1 MINGDNGNNNLTG
14 TNGDDVINGLGGNDE
29 LIGLDGRDTLN
40 GGNGDD
46 LLIGGAGNDRL
57 DGGDGMD
64 SVLYYRDR
72 GANPVYVDLLAG
84 TATDSHGD
92 TDTLVSIEYMFGTEG
107 DDTILGSNIASERLF
122 GRGGN
127 DLLDGRDGKN
137 LIFTGSGNDTVR
149 VGTTIE
155 DARDTIVVNGR
166 GNKTIT
172 GTNAEGSDYDHHIV
186 FEMDAPVTVNLA
198 TGIATSAGMRTYFS
212 GALFFLELGGS
223 AFADTLLGGNPIH
236 DHLEWYVGNQGND
249 TIDGG
254 SGSGDTI
261 VYEEEVV
268 NGFFNPVTG
277 IREYGNRGVVVDLAA
292 GSATD
297 TFGDT
302 DTLRNIEDVRAT
314 EFADRM
320 TGSARDN
327 NFWGLAGNDTMN
339 GATGSDGVH
348 YRDDILTGGSAGVI
362 VNLAAGTATDGFGDT
377 DTLTSIENA
386 FGTDTGDRLTG
397 NDSANRLN
405 GYDGADTL
413 SGAGGNDIL
422 LGGAG
427 NDSLSGGASDDE
439 LWGEAGNDTLDG
451 GAGIDTA
458 RYLNATAGANV
469 NLSAGTAADG
479 FGGTDSLTG
488 IENVHGSEFGDT
500 INGSGGDNRLQ
511 GFGGND
517 ILNGMAGG
525 DILLGGDGDDAIN
538 GGGGDDEI
546 WGEAGNDTIDGAAG
560 VDLVRYRNSTAAVN
574 VDLTAGTGSDGLGG
588 SDSLIGIENV
598 HASRNDDTVRG
609 DGADNRIA
617 GFGGND
623 DLAGEGGDDILLGG
637 EGDDTIA
644 GGAGD
649 DEIWGEAGNDSLD
662 GGAGTDLVRYLNSTV
677 AITADLGTG
686 AVADGLGFED
696 TLSGI
701 ENLHGSDFG
710 DDIAGSSAGNL
721 LSGFG
726 GRDTLRG
733 NGGDDIILGGVGDDD
748 IAGGDGDDELWG
760 EAGADTIDGGGGQD
774 LLRYLNS
781 PGGIVA
787 DLSLGTVRDGFGY
800 TDVVSGIEDVHGSD
814 LADVLRGSDG
824 VNRLFGFDG
833 DDTLVGRG
841 GDDILVGGTGGDT
854 YDIYAGTGIEV
865 INDLGSAASGI
876 DTVVLHSYQAGNAKV
891 SANPG
896 NDTLLIEFVGT
907 GDVIRLVNSRDAGHD
922 SAIERVVFG
931 DGVVWDHAALIASIG
946 QAHTEASLTA
956 TGGGDSLTGTRGADN
971 LGGLGGADILVGL
984 EGDDTL
990 NGGSGDDT
998 MSGGAG
1004 ADSFVLSMGMGHDL
1018 VTDYDASEDS
1028 LDLSALSAAQRDAI
1042 TIATDGD
1049 GNAVHTLGDGSSI
1062 TLRAVEVNRAPTGSV
1077 TMTGEAR
1084 QGETLTA
1091 DASGLA
1097 DADGLGSFVY
1107 HWLRDGVD
1115 IAGAVASTY
1124 TLTQGDVGSRVS
1136 LRVSY
1141 TDGRGHEE
1149 SVTDGTTDPVANVND
1164 APAGD
1169 LLILGSPRQGATLS
1183 ADAGGLE
1190 DADGMG
1196 TPAFQWLHDG
1206 TPIEGETGATYRPG
1220 QEDVGR
1226 IIRLQ
1231 ATYTDGFGTEETV
1244 LSAETTP
1251 VSNVND
1257 APTGAV
1263 SISGTAEVGTALTAD
1278 TSAIADADGLGAFS
1292 YVWLRNGAAIAG
1304 ADEASYTPVSADAGA
1319 RLSVSVRYT
1328 DGGGT
1333 GEALTSARTDA
1344 VAPGSGGRVL
1354 TGTSGDDDL
1363 VGGVGDDTIEALDG
1377 NDRLIGNAGNDSL
1390 MAGDGNDTIN
1400 GGDGDDLIRG
1410 GETAADKR
1418 DVIYAGAGD
1427 DSVDGGYG
1435 NDLIYGQGG
1444 NDTLAGGFGAD
1455 ELQGQDGNDVI
1466 TGSAFGDIVFGNA
1479 GDDFVNGGFGHD
1491 LINGGDGADKFFH
1504 AGGDPDAMLG
1514 HGSDWVQDYDAAEG
1528 DVLVF
1533 GGSARAAQFQVNFT
1547 HTANKE
1553 TGERSGDDDVQ
1564 EAFVIY
1570 RPTGQI
1576 LWALVDGGGQD
1587 SINLQ
1592 IGADV
1597 FDLLA

>member
-14 TNGDDVINGLGGNDE
+14 TNGNDVINGAGGNDT
-29 LIGLDGRDTLN
+29 LTGLDGRDTLN
-40 GGNGDD
+40 GQNGDD
-46 LLIGGAGNDRL
+46 FLIGGAGNDRL
-57 DGGDGMD
+57 DGGAGMD

-72 GANPVYVDLLAG
+72 GASPVYVDLLAG
-84 TATDSHGD
+84 TATDSNGD
-92 TDTLVSIEYMFGTEG
+92 TDTLVSVEYVFGTEG
-107 DDTILGSNIASERLF
+107 NDTILGSNIASERLF

-155 DARDTIVVNGR
+155 DARDTIVINGR

-186 FEMDAPVTVNLA
+186 FAMDAPVTVNLA
-198 TGIATSAGMRTYFS
+198 TGIATSAGMRTDFS

-277 IREYGNRGVVVDLAA
+277 IREYGNRGAVVNLAT
-292 GSATD
+292 GVATD

-302 DTLRNIEDVRAT
+302 DTLRNIEDMRGT
-314 EFADRM
+314 GFADRV
-320 TGSARDN
+320 TGSARGN
-327 NFWGLAGNDTMN
+327 NYWGLAGNDTLDG
-339 GATGSDGVH
+339 GAGSDGVH
-348 YRDDILTGGSAGVI
+348 YRDDVLTGGSAGVT
-362 VNLAAGTATDGFGDT
+362 VNLVAGTATDGFGDT
-377 DTLTSIENA
+377 DTLRSIEIA
-386 FGTDTGDRLTG
+386 FGTDTGDRMTG
-397 NDSANRLN
+397 NASANRLN

-422 LGGAG
+422 LGGGG
-427 NDSLSGGASDDE
+427 NDNLSGGADDDE

-451 GAGIDTA
+451 GAGTDTA
-458 RYLNATAGANV
+458 RYLNATGGANV
-469 NLSAGTAADG
+469 NLMAGTAADG
-479 FGGTDSLTG
+479 FGGTDRLIG
-488 IENVHGSEFGDT
+488 IENAHGSEFGDT
-500 INGSGGDNRLQ
+500 INGSAGDNRLR

-517 ILNGMAGG
+517 ILNGLAGA
-525 DILLGGDGDDAIN
+525 DILLGGDGNDAIN

-560 VDLVRYRNSTAAVN
+560 VDLVRYRNSTSAVN
-574 VDLTAGTGSDGLGG
+574 VDLTAGTASDGLGG
-588 SDSLIGIENV
+588 TDSLSGVENV
-598 HASRNDDTVRG
+598 HTSRNDDTVRG
-609 DGADNRIA
+609 DGAENRIA

-637 EGDDTIA
+637 EGDDTIS

-649 DEIWGEAGNDSLD
+649 DEIWGEAGNDRLD
-662 GGAGTDLVRYLNSTV
+662 GGAGTDLVRYLNPAAAVS
-677 AITADLGTG
+677 ADLGTG
-686 AVADGLGFED
+686 MVADGLGGTD

-710 DDIAGSSAGNL
+710 DDVTGSSAGNL

-726 GRDTLRG
+726 GSDTLRG
-733 NGGDDIILGGVGDDD
+733 NGGNDTILGGVGDDD

-760 EAGADTIDGGGGQD
+760 EAGTDTIDGGGGQD

-787 DLSLGTVRDGFGY
+787 DLGLGTVRDGFGY
-800 TDVVSGIEDVHGSD
+800 SDAISGIEDVHGSD
-814 LADVLRGSDG
+814 FNDILRGSDDA
-824 VNRLFGFDG
+824 NRLFGFGGG
-833 DDTLVGRG
+833 DRLIGRG
-841 GDDILVGGTGGDT
+841 GSDILVGGAGGDT
-854 YDIYAGTGIEV
+854 YEFFGGDGADAV
-865 INDLGSAASGI
+865 NDQGSGGV
-876 DTVVLHSYQAGNAKV
+876 DTVVFHSYL
-891 SANPG
+891 SANARIARNPG
-896 NDTLLIEFVGT
+896 SDTMLVEFVGT
-907 GDVIRLVNSRDAGHD
+907 GDIARLVNTFDGSHAG
-922 SAIERVVFG
+922 AIERIVWA
-931 DGVVWDHAALIASIG
+931 DGTIWDHAALIAGIG
-946 QAHTEASLTA
+946 QAWTAASTTA

-984 EGDDTL
+984 EDADTL
-990 NGGSGDDT
+990 DGGSGDDT

-1018 VTDYDASEDS
+1018 VTDFDASEDS
-1028 LDLSALSAAQRDAI
+1028 LDTSGLSAAQRDAI
-1042 TIATDGD
+1042 TITTDGD
-1049 GNAVHTLGDGSSI
+1049 GNEVHTLGDGSSI
-1062 TLRAVEVNRAPTGSV
+1062 TLRAVAVNRAPTGSV

-1084 QGETLTA
+1084 QGQTLTA

-1115 IAGAVASTY
+1115 IADAAGSTY
-1124 TLTQGDVGSRVS
+1124 TLTQADVGARVS

-1141 TDGRGHEE
+1141 TDGRGNDE
-1149 SVTDGTTDPVANVND
+1149 SVTDGTTDPVVNLND

-1169 LLILGSPRQGATLS
+1169 LLILGSPRQGATLR

-1226 IIRLQ
+1226 IIQLR

-1251 VSNVND
+1251 VANVND
-1257 APTGAV
+1257 APTGTV
-1263 SISGTAEVGTALTAD
+1263 SISGTAEVGQTLTAD
-1278 TSAIADADGLGAFS
+1278 TSAISDADGLGVFS
-1292 YVWLRNGAAIAG
+1292 YGWLRNGAAIAG
-1304 ADEASYTPVSADAGA
+1304 ATEASYTPVSADAGA

-1344 VAPGSGGRVL
+1344 VAPGSGGLTL
-1354 TGTSGDDDL
+1354 TGTPGDDDL
-1363 VGGVGDDTIEALDG
+1363 VGGPDNDTIDALDG
-1377 NDRLIGNAGNDSL
+1377 NDRLIGAGGDDTL
-1390 MAGDGNDTIN
+1390 RGGDGNDTIN

-1410 GETAADKR
+1410 GETDADRR
-1418 DVIYAGAGD
+1418 DVIYGGAGN
-1427 DSVDGGYG
+1427 DSIDGGYG

-1444 NDTLAGGFGAD
+1444 NDTIAGGFGAD

-1491 LINGGDGADKFFH
+1491 LINGGSGADKFFH
-1504 AGGDPDAMLG
+1504 VGGSREQMLG
-1514 HGSDWVQDYDAAEG
+1514 HGSDWVQDYSAAEG

-1533 GGSARAAQFQVNFT
+1533 GGSGNADQFQVNFT
-1547 HTANKE
+1547 HTANKT

-1570 RPTGQI
+1570 KPTGQI
-1576 LWALVDGGGQD
+1576 LWALVDGGGEA

-1592 IGADV
+1592 IGADT